1 MNNIND
7 IANVIARRDE
17 ISFNEAMEAI
27 NNCIDELRE
36 IQTLEEAEDCIAFWL
51 GLEPDVLDI
60 LLNL

>member
-7 IANVIARRDE
+7 IANVIARRDG

-27 NNCIDELRE
+27 NNCIEELQDA
-36 IQTLEEAEDCIAFWL
+36 QTLEEAEDCVVFWL